1 QREAISAG
9 CTHRVEQS
17 VEHER
22 ARFGRRP
29 LEPERD
35 EARKFLD
42 VQRGVDRETARGKT
56 ELPRVAG
63 ARAEVARA
71 EKDCDVVPPVRR
83 GMHAKAGERQV
94 RGQLARVDAAAVELE
109 HVGAVTYRARFAADE
124 LEQLDRLFEA
134 AAAMEKFQ
142 AKRALRLRPERV
154 IVPKADRLILVVRQL
169 AQELRCEL
177 FR

>member
-1 QREAISAG
+1 
-9 CTHRVEQS
+9 
-17 VEHER
+17 
-22 ARFGRRP
+22 
-29 LEPERD
+29 
-35 EARKFLD
+35 
-42 VQRGVDRETARGKT
+42 GVDRETARGKT

-94 RGQLARVDAAAVELE
+94 RGQLARVDGAAVELE

-177 FR
+177 FRRSVRRAGQRTRTPLQRGEIERVSASSQPRSRECRKHQGGLQK